1 MMTLIV
7 ANIMNMKIV
16 MMIQIAMNQTQN
28 QIMVVAVHQV
38 VVVQVVH
45 VAVLMEQDV
54 IMEVGYIFLSAVM
67 MDIVMAT
74 FQEVV

>member
-1 MMTLIV
+1 MILIV
-7 ANIMNMKIV
+7 DDIMIMKIA

-28 QIMVVAVHQV
+28 QIMVAVVHQV

-54 IMEVGYIFLSAVM
+54 IMGHGYIFLSAVM

-74 FQEVV
+74 FQEAV

>member
-1 MMTLIV
+1 MT
-7 ANIMNMKIV
+7 MKIA
-16 MMIQIAMNQTQN
+16 MMIQIAINQTLIQA
-28 QIMVVAVHQV
+28 MVEAVHQV
-38 VVVQVVH
+38 VVVH

-74 FQEVV
+74 FQEAV

>member
-1 MMTLIV
+1 MILIV
-7 ANIMNMKIV
+7 DDIMIMKIA

-28 QIMVVAVHQV
+28 QIMVAVVHQV

-54 IMEVGYIFLSAVM
+54 IMGHGYIFQNAVM

-74 FQEVV
+74 FQEAV